1 MQGSAVNH
9 PVRRAAWR
17 LVIIASLSGAACT
30 GDATPPAMTVAPAP
44 AAGAGSTERRVA
56 PPALDP
62 DVAATVDKILSSA
75 EHPELTWSDIPDVA
89 ADLKLLYDAEPDK
102 LLWFDGASPAATL
115 EGTLAAVAAAA
126 DHGLRPEDYD
136 VEALTEQWRA
146 LKAGAGS
153 APDRAMFDVGL
164 SVSAARML
172 RAVHN
177 GRVDPATMHWG
188 YAIERKPVDPH
199 ALLEDA
205 REGKGLAAMLDSL
218 QPPFAHYARARRTL
232 ATYRALA
239 AAGEPEPVPDL
250 PKGQSKLEPG
260 RPWAGVPQLAARLRA
275 FGDFSAPLAPEES
288 APPAYAGALV
298 DAVKRFQGRHGLETD
313 GVIGAGTIKALNVTL
328 AQRVRQIELAMERMR
343 WLPKLDDR
351 PNVFVNV
358 PLFRMWAT
366 DPIRGDEPLRMS
378 VVVGQS
384 LNHRT
389 PLFIEQMEYVIFRP
403 YWNPPMGITV
413 KELIPHTRRDPSY
426 LDREQL
432 EIVASGADNAPAM
445 PATPENLAAVVAGKL
460 FMRQKPGPKNSLGL
474 AKFIFPNAENV
485 YMHGTPAPQLFSRA
499 RRDFSHGCIRL
510 EDPARFGEWV
520 LRDQPEWTRE
530 RIDAAMQ
537 GQRPTRVNLKQPLTV
552 VLFYDTVHV
561 NSEGVVFFV
570 DDIYAHDRA
579 LDAALGQGYPFPVK
593 G

>member
-1 MQGSAVNH
+1 MY
-9 PVRRAAWR
+9 RRCDTGGHDR
-17 LVIIASLSGAACT
+17 GSGAA
-30 GDATPPAMTVAPAP
+30 P
-44 AAGAGSTERRVA
+44 GAGSAERQAA

-275 FGDFSAPLAPEES
+275 FGDLSAPSAPEES
-288 APPAYAGALV
+288 APPAVRGSVGRGGQALSGTARPR
-298 DAVKRFQGRHGLETD
+298 DRRRDRRRHHR
-313 GVIGAGTIKALNVTL
+313 ALNVPL

-343 WLPKLDDR
+343 WLPKLDDG

-358 PLFRMWAT
+358 PALPAVGHRSRHAAT
-366 DPIRGDEPLRMS
+366 
-378 VVVGQS
+378 
-384 LNHRT
+384 
-389 PLFIEQMEYVIFRP
+389 
-403 YWNPPMGITV
+403 
-413 KELIPHTRRDPSY
+413 
-426 LDREQL
+426 
-432 EIVASGADNAPAM
+432 
-445 PATPENLAAVVAGKL
+445 
-460 FMRQKPGPKNSLGL
+460 
-474 AKFIFPNAENV
+474 
-485 YMHGTPAPQLFSRA
+485 SRC
-499 RRDFSHGCIRL
+499 G
-510 EDPARFGEWV
+510 
-520 LRDQPEWTRE
+520 
-530 RIDAAMQ
+530 
-537 GQRPTRVNLKQPLTV
+537 
-552 VLFYDTVHV
+552 
-561 NSEGVVFFV
+561 
-570 DDIYAHDRA
+570 
-579 LDAALGQGYPFPVK
+579 
-593 G
+593 